1 MAGGRWRIASGLVLV
16 PVAVAGVAGCGGSGG
31 ASAGATASA
40 SAAVAKAG
48 AGLSG
53 TELREALLTRVNG
66 VAAAEPASSGS
77 YSSLSAGASESTS
90 GAKIMPQACAGAATS
105 GFDPSAL
112 SGSPAAAVLFK
123 VGSNG
128 VSEVLIASSASSA
141 STALSGQIP
150 AQCATYDEKVAGK
163 TFKYG
168 VTEKAVTGIGK
179 QAKVLNVHA
188 IGSPDT
194 DDLWS
199 LIYTG
204 KGFVGT
210 ITVVGPNASEQAVRE
225 LGQVAYGYAA
235 KELP

>member
-1 MAGGRWRIASGLVLV
+1 MAGGRWRIASGIVLV
-16 PVAVAGVAGCGGSGG
+16 PMAVVGVAGCSGGGG
-31 ASAGATASA
+31 ASATATASA
-40 SAAVAKAG
+40 AAAKG
-48 AGLSG
+48 DGGLSG

-77 YSSLSAGASESTS
+77 YSSLTSSASQSAS
-90 GAKIMPQACAGAATS
+90 GAQISPEACAGAATS
-105 GFDPSAL
+105 GFDPAAL
-112 SGSPAAAVLFK
+112 SGAPAAAVMFK

-128 VSEVLIASSASSA
+128 VSEVLIASSAESA
-141 STALSGQIP
+141 STALAGTIP
-150 AQCATYDEKVAGK
+150 AECTTYEEKVAGK

-168 VTEKAVTGIGK
+168 VEERAITGVGK

-188 IGSPDT
+188 IGSPDS

-199 LIYTG
+199 MIYTG

-210 ITVVGPNASEQAVRE
+210 VTVVGPNASEKAVRE

-235 KELP
+235 KELS